1 MKLGENANA
10 RNNDQLGMNVK
21 KRRFPNS
28 SAKVRKVLAVDVI
41 DNNAARRVR
50 CSSVLDG
57 LAECIVHVH
66 LSAVGITG
74 L

>member
-1 MKLGENANA
+1 MNMKQANA
-10 RNNDQLGMNVK
+10 RNDNQLGMNVK

-28 SAKVRKVLAVDVI
+28 LAKVRKVLAVDVI
-41 DNNAARRVR
+41 DNNAAGHVG

-66 LSAVGITG
+66 LSAVGISG